1 MSPHPVIHQDIK
13 PDNILINDEN
23 GYMITDF
30 GISTRIRSTLRRNQ
44 GQELSGGTLAYMGP
58 ERFGPSPTPIMAS
71 DIWSLGATMYEL
83 LTGLP
88 PYGDHGGLL
97 QKNGADIP
105 LINNEE
111 YSQELKEI
119 VYKCLALNTWD
130 RPTARQIADYAFQ
143 HINGNSVPLNI
154 QSSQQTTSDL
164 SSKDEINEIQTPEG
178 QENLSFEL
186 KDNHEPSSIHS
197 DAEFPVMQSSD
208 IKKRV
213 STLFKREH
221 RKLIIIAAII
231 IICATIVTIYLA
243 TSGKEPT
250 PKPKQEIASKT
261 NANDSI
267 CSAIILE
274 GDNYKSLGNIFRYTI
289 DTLRQNNDSV
299 FEDFYINAIKKYRE
313 VNLYKD
319 SVFISKEGYMDLA
332 ENQIKQVEIILDSA
346 YHMFTGKAD
355 TMRMFEQIEAAEAFE
370 NRAKKIEPYINIDNN
385 NNEEMH

>member
-1 MSPHPVIHQDIK
+1 
-13 PDNILINDEN
+13 
-23 GYMITDF
+23 
-30 GISTRIRSTLRRNQ
+30 
-44 GQELSGGTLAYMGP
+44 
-58 ERFGPSPTPIMAS
+58 
-71 DIWSLGATMYEL
+71 
-83 LTGLP
+83 
-88 PYGDHGGLL
+88 
-97 QKNGADIP
+97 
-105 LINNEE
+105 
-111 YSQELKEI
+111 
-119 VYKCLALNTWD
+119 
-130 RPTARQIADYAFQ
+130 
-143 HINGNSVPLNI
+143 
-154 QSSQQTTSDL
+154 
-164 SSKDEINEIQTPEG
+164 
-178 QENLSFEL
+178 
-186 KDNHEPSSIHS
+186 
-197 DAEFPVMQSSD
+197 MQSSD

-319 SVFISKEGYMDLA
+319 SVFISKEGY
-332 ENQIKQVEIILDSA
+332 
-346 YHMFTGKAD
+346 
-355 TMRMFEQIEAAEAFE
+355 
-370 NRAKKIEPYINIDNN
+370 IDVYKRQGLS
-385 NNEEMH
+385 HYKVKFVRSVCL

>member
-1 MSPHPVIHQDIK
+1 M
-13 PDNILINDEN
+13 
-23 GYMITDF
+23 
-30 GISTRIRSTLRRNQ
+30 
-44 GQELSGGTLAYMGP
+44 
-58 ERFGPSPTPIMAS
+58 
-71 DIWSLGATMYEL
+71 
-83 LTGLP
+83 
-88 PYGDHGGLL
+88 
-97 QKNGADIP
+97 
-105 LINNEE
+105 
-111 YSQELKEI
+111 
-119 VYKCLALNTWD
+119 
-130 RPTARQIADYAFQ
+130 
-143 HINGNSVPLNI
+143 PLNI

-289 DTLRQNNDSV
+289 DTLRTTP
-299 FEDFYINAIKKYRE
+299 FLK
-313 VNLYKD
+313 
-319 SVFISKEGYMDLA
+319 IS
-332 ENQIKQVEIILDSA
+332 I
-346 YHMFTGKAD
+346 
-355 TMRMFEQIEAAEAFE
+355 
-370 NRAKKIEPYINIDNN
+370 
-385 NNEEMH
+385 